1 MRRDVDSDAGFALPA
16 VWALIYSGRLG
27 AARQA
32 CEDAIAY
39 ARDRGSRY
47 AVARISAPRALV
59 SWRLG
64 DLSSAES
71 DAESVMAVDAAWGI
85 PHAVCTAV
93 LVLVQDRARRSRRAH
108 GQALAALDLDPAV
121 LEVTPNQIVREAR
134 ATLLMAEGRPREALT
149 ELHDYARWEQARRA
163 GDTGWRRC
171 VALEGRA
178 RARRTR

>member
-64 DLSSAES
+64 DLPSAES
-71 DAESVMAVDAAWGI
+71 DAESVMSVDAAWGI

-93 LVLVQDRARRSRRAH
+93 LVLVRIERGDLTGAR
-108 GQALAALDLDPAV
+108 QALAALDLDPAV
-121 LEVTPNQIVREAR
+121 LEVTPNQIVR
-134 ATLLMAEGRPREALT
+134 
-149 ELHDYARWEQARRA
+149 
-163 GDTGWRRC
+163 
-171 VALEGRA
+171 
-178 RARRTR
+178 